1 MDFARTVAE
10 RAASSAPS
18 PSLFAATQPL
28 SIVSARVQTPARE
41 ALQQASTFLGNG
53 HTAPKALSSA
63 DMSSGQVVCRL
74 SPSLSS
80 QLFMLHGHDT
90 GMLHAKGAAPTPQQD
105 AGSTRRSCGSVRS
118 SSTSAATPS
127 RGASG
132 SSGGLTR
139 TSGGD
144 AATCLSSTSAH
155 QALSEAALENE
166 QSLTRCCCITSL
178 DADPQ
183 PTFSPSRAHHGTMP
197 PSASS
202 SSAHSPDAQPPTP
215 ASSPFLSPSVR
226 ALPTPL
232 THQYERVQQEQS
244 KPQHVRFSQPIAAQ
258 KRSASASVYPARTS
272 PSAKPPSQVS
282 AADQTAVKLL
292 RGLSF
297 AEVQEA
303 QDCFARGASPKVVW
317 AVSSSIPLVRRGEAI
332 IADPGNHE
340 SVSSAAALLGAAPA
354 SLDVAANLYFSQL
367 FRASLMG
374 DGGDDELSGGGE
386 CAAVV
391 GGSGGSKAAADGGE
405 TPRAGEVR
413 GGTGPTPLWGE
424 TLPRSSEDGDAY
436 SSPSSH
442 DGSGWDGACP
452 DVEVENRYEDDLT
465 VSSITCV
472 SPPTPPPHRTSAD
485 AAPLLGPYSFL
496 SPSPSQNSAVQPLVW
511 PASPPYAEGS
521 FSTPPQRPLS
531 PPIVATRW
539 SLSDFDIGRRIG
551 QGHTGKTFLVREKHS
566 SVVMALKVFDDYVD
580 LHQGEA
586 SVLKRGMRL
595 QAAAGRHCPHIVKL
609 YAFFTDARRRYAA
622 LELAD
627 GGDLASHLSRQPHQR
642 LPEAQVQSIV
652 QHVALALRHLHEQR
666 VVHRAVTLRN
676 VLLRRG
682 EGGTTVKLGDFAS
695 AVQLARGRAR
705 WLDGLGGACD
715 GRRWLDY
722 AAPEVIR
729 GEGWSCKSDLWALGV
744 LAFQLLCG
752 HHPFD
757 HVSEAEMKRLICSG
771 VVCRSP
777 HALSHTGKSFVQSL
791 LCVNEAAR
799 SSAATALAHPFLSA
813 GAAATAAAAVSAMRS
828 AATNVRAESARAAAP
843 AAPAGAAARGELRLN
858 AVPLP
863 VSRDLSRTFSLV
875 AMLANAGTNCSNA
888 RGDSCT
894 SAATSAGTRTPVS
907 CAEAAPS
914 SPPSADDIQC
924 ARNDESISVHSRATT
939 SLSPSVAPL
948 STTKVVT
955 GTGMRVQDAVRR
967 RAGAATPAAP
977 AISPTPFMSFAL
989 PTHPWQNTALP
1000 PSMTLSVASLSGPLC
1015 NEETGTRSGR
1025 RPSTASLR
1033 SAENASRHS
1042 PTTTLSDM
1050 SVSFLST
1057 TRAPA
1062 TLTLGAAT
1070 ATVSALSDSAAVE
1083 SVLSANFKDSS
1094 AHYARHRRLKQQRI
1108 RCGQQHEQ
1116 PEASAAYVGVGTAR
1130 SSEGRRSEDL
1140 LGDCSVTLSS
1150 LTPHPSR
1157 GARTEWAT
1165 DDADVSVSSSTTSST
1180 SFFSMSAKAR
1190 QTSVST

>member
-1 MDFARTVAE
+1 MDFATTVAE
-10 RAASSAPS
+10 RAAFSAPS

-41 ALQQASTFLGNG
+41 ALQQARPFLGNG

-63 DMSSGQVVCRL
+63 DMSFGQAVCSL
-74 SPSLSS
+74 SPSLGS
-80 QLFMLHGHDT
+80 QMSMLHGHDT
-90 GMLHAKGAAPTPQQD
+90 GMLHAKGAAPTLQQD
-105 AGSTRRSCGSVRS
+105 TRSTRRSCGSVRS

-139 TSGGD
+139 TSGGG
-144 AATCLSSTSAH
+144 AANCLSSTSAH
-155 QALSEAALENE
+155 QALSEAALEDE

-178 DADPQ
+178 DTDPQ
-183 PTFSPSRAHHGTMP
+183 PTFSPSRAHHRPIP

-202 SSAHSPDAQPPTP
+202 SSAHSPEAQPPTP
-215 ASSPFLSPSVR
+215 VSSRFLSPSAR
-226 ALPTPL
+226 ALPPQL
-232 THQYERVQQEQS
+232 QHQHESVQQAQL

-272 PSAKPPSQVS
+272 PSARPPSQVS

-303 QDCFARGASPKVVW
+303 QDCFARGAGPKGVW
-317 AVSSSIPLVRRGEAI
+317 AVSSPIPLAGRGEAI
-332 IADPGNHE
+332 IVDPDNHE
-340 SVSSAAALLGAAPA
+340 SVGSAAVLLGAAPA
-354 SLDVAANLYFSQL
+354 SLDVAANLHFSQL

-386 CAAVV
+386 CGAVV
-391 GGSGGSKAAADGGE
+391 GGSGGRKAAADGGE
-405 TPRAGEVR
+405 TPSAGDVR
-413 GGTGPTPLWGE
+413 GGTGATPLWGA
-424 TLPRSSEDGDAY
+424 TLPRRGEDGDAY
-436 SSPSSH
+436 PSPSSH
-442 DGSGWDGACP
+442 DGSGWDDAP
-452 DVEVENRYEDDLT
+452 ADVEVKNGYEDDLT

-472 SPPTPPPHRTSAD
+472 SPPTLPPHRTSAD

-496 SPSPSQNSAVQPLVW
+496 SPSPSQNNAEQPLVL
-511 PASPPYAEGS
+511 PASPPHAEGG
-521 FSTPPQRPLS
+521 FSTPQQRPLS

-551 QGHTGKTFLVREKHS
+551 QGHTGKTFLVREKRS
-566 SVVMALKVFDDYVD
+566 SVVMALKVFDDDYVD
-580 LHQGEA
+580 LHQGGCG
-586 SVLKRGMRL
+586 VLRRGMRL

-609 YAFFTDARRRYAA
+609 YAFFTDAGRHYAA

-627 GGDLASHLSRQPHQR
+627 GGSLASHLSRQPHQR
-642 LPEAQVQSIV
+642 LPEAQVQPIV
-652 QHVALALRHLHEQR
+652 YHVALALRHLHEQR

-676 VLLRRG
+676 VLLSRG
-682 EGGTTVKLGDFAS
+682 EASTTVKLGDFAS
-695 AVQLARGRAR
+695 AVQLARGSAR
-705 WLDGLGGACD
+705 WLGGLGGACD

-744 LAFQLLCG
+744 LVFQLLCG

-757 HVSEAEMKRLICSG
+757 HVSEAKMKRLICNG
-771 VVCRSP
+771 VVCLSP

-791 LCVNEAAR
+791 LCVDEAAR

-813 GAAATAAAAVSAMRS
+813 GAAATAAAAVSAMQS
-828 AATNVRAESARAAAP
+828 AATNVRVEPARAVAP
-843 AAPAGAAARGELRLN
+843 AASAGAAARGELRLD
-858 AVPLP
+858 AVPPP

-875 AMLANAGTNCSNA
+875 AMLSNAGTNCGNS

-894 SAATSAGTRTPVS
+894 SAAMSTGARTPVS
-907 CAEAAPS
+907 CADAAPS
-914 SPPSADDIQC
+914 SPPSADDTPC
-924 ARNDESISVHSRATT
+924 APNDESISVHSRATT
-939 SLSPSVAPL
+939 SLSPSVTSF

-955 GTGMRVQDAVRR
+955 GTGMHAQDAVRH
-967 RAGAATPAAP
+967 RAGAAALAAP

-1000 PSMTLSVASLSGPLC
+1000 PSMTLSVASLSGPLS
-1015 NEETGTRSGR
+1015 NEEAETRSGR

-1042 PTTTLSDM
+1042 PTTTLSDI
-1050 SVSFLST
+1050 SASFLST

-1062 TLTLGAAT
+1062 TLTLGAAA
-1070 ATVSALSDSAAVE
+1070 ATVSALSDNAAVE
-1083 SVLSANFKDSS
+1083 SVLSANVKGSS
-1094 AHYARHRRLKQQRI
+1094 THDPRHCRLKQQSI
-1108 RCGQQHEQ
+1108 RRGQQHEQ
-1116 PEASAAYVGVGTAR
+1116 PEASAAYVGVGAAL
-1130 SSEGRRSEDL
+1130 SGEERRSEDL

-1157 GARTEWAT
+1157 GACTEWAT
-1165 DDADVSVSSSTTSST
+1165 DDAEVSVSSSTASFASS
-1180 SFFSMSAKAR
+1180 F
-1190 QTSVST
+1190 